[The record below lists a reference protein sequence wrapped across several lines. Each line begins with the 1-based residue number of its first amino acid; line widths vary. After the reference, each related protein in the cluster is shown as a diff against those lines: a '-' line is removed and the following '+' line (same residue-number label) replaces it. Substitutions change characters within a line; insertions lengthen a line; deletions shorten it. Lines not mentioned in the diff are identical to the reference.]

1 MTSAH
6 SEISHERCLVEAAAW
21 RSYLTEQ
28 GIETTAEFEA
38 WLADSDNVTA
48 WQRVQKSWSFV
59 GEHAASP
66 ELLALRHA
74 ALEHARREG
83 QGRWTRS
90 SARGTGLLRFA
101 AAASVAAI
109 LVAAGSFWTLNK
121 PEVYRTVAGERR
133 VVTLSDG
140 SQVALD
146 AQSEVRVAYSD
157 SSRALTLVRGQARF
171 DVAKNPSRPFTV
183 EAEGT
188 KVVATGTA
196 FNVDL
201 LGAELRVTLI
211 EGRVLVVPPD
221 DVVAANTNLRNE
233 DLSARVPS
241 TVGSAGTIELAPGE
255 QVVSSRRQAPIKV
268 AAVDVDRATSWQ
280 QGRLVFENEP
290 LSSVVM
296 RVSRYSQRSLRVEDP
311 EIAALRI
318 SGVFRTG
325 DMDGFVATITSYL
338 PVRAETSDDGAISLA
353 PLE

>member
-74 ALEHARREG
+74 ALEHAHREG
-83 QGRWTRS
+83 AGRWGG
-90 SARGTGLLRFA
+90 AKRGAGLWRAA
-101 AAASVAAI
+101 AAASVATI
-109 LVAAGSFWTLNK
+109 LIAVWSVWTYNK
-121 PEVYRTVAGERR
+121 PDVYRTVAGERR

-157 SSRALTLVRGQARF
+157 SGRALTLVQGQARF

-183 EAEGT
+183 EAAGT

-201 LGAELRVTLI
+201 LGSELRVTLI

-221 DVVAANTNLRNE
+221 DVAAAETSHRNA

-255 QVVSSRRQAPIKV
+255 QVVSSRKQAPVKL

-290 LSSVVM
+290 LSSVAM
-296 RVSRYSQRSLRVEDP
+296 RVSRYSEQTLQITDP
-311 EIAALRI
+311 DVAAMRI
-318 SGVFRTG
+318 SGVFKTG
-325 DMDGFVATITSYL
+325 DMNGFVATITSYL
-338 PVRAETSDDGAISLA
+338 PVRADTRDDGAIELA
-353 PLE
+353 QRE